1 MSLITFQ
8 GPYSVCDIVAQA
20 QIYNLALKMN
30 FLIYNF
36 LKRWYAGIYT
46 DCTMQIWFA
55 VRQGIDLL
63 KKVPVYIK

>member
-8 GPYSVCDIVAQA
+8 VPYCVCDIVAQA
-20 QIYNLALKMN
+20 QIYSLALKMN
-30 FLIYNF
+30 FLIYHS

-55 VRQGIDLL
+55 VGSGIDLF
-63 KKVPVYIK
+63 KKKFPCT